1 MKKILLVCCFLL
13 CACSTS
19 YSYVEESPFTIS
31 NWQLAVEN
39 RYTEFYDL
47 AYQYYSNALS
57 SARTQPVIL
66 RLKSEMEALER
77 TIQAMR

>member
-1 MKKILLVCCFLL
+1 MKKLFVCLCFLL
-13 CACSTS
+13 SACATRSV
-19 YSYVEESPFTIS
+19 YADESPFTVS

-39 RYTEFYDL
+39 RNAERYEL
-47 AYQYYSNALS
+47 AYHYYSIALS

-77 TIQAMR
+77 TIQAVR

>member
-1 MKKILLVCCFLL
+1 MKKILLVFCFLL

-39 RYTEFYDL
+39 RNAERYEL

>member
-39 RYTEFYDL
+39 RNAERYEL

-66 RLKSEMEALER
+66 RLKSEMEAVER
-77 TIQAMR
+77 TIQAVR

>member
-1 MKKILLVCCFLL
+1 MKKVLLVVCFLL

-31 NWQLAVEN
+31 NWRLAVEN
-39 RYTEFYDL
+39 RNAERYEL

-57 SARTQPVIL
+57 SARTEPVIL